1 MPTLMLRETLI
12 SYDNR
17 YEHYRVPDHIRTI
30 SANCF
35 NERWELRWLTL
46 PEGVRAIGDN
56 AFQMCIHM
64 ERIDMPLCVD
74 EIGKGLFKQCRSL
87 QKVVMPQGS
96 QEIDFEMFRDCESL
110 TNIVL
115 PESVTSVHESAFL
128 SCRNLCYLAVPE
140 NVFQIL
146 PKGVRNLA
154 ARTYMEKNADF
165 DNSDV
170 FDSYI
175 RKHESE
181 LMEGAIEAN
190 QVHAIQYMAD
200 REMISPENIPGY
212 LEWSGKKRRTEIT
225 AVLLDVRKNQKEDLL
240 DWDPFEDL

>member
-64 ERIDMPLCVD
+64 ERIDMPPCVD

-181 LMEGAIEAN
+181 LMEGTIEAN